1 MASLLEVVTAAGC
14 LLCLA
19 ASAASNCSTDGPM
32 LLQGRT
38 HRSISWA
45 KDSARMPPN
54 ENCCGSNAVCN
65 QLHDVPFEY
74 EQVGSFTRMKCP
86 NRGSDCA
93 FDNCVGGTG
102 VDCSGV
108 PYDLDFGVVGTLSIN
123 LVAPIDHGDGTV
135 TLKTSV
141 GSILH
146 DLCCM
151 EHQSGA
157 FCHSSNYP
165 IGATINALGNTNN
178 DCACLMEWRKA
189 AWNVLRGRYWLAK
202 FTKAAQSQA
211 RYDSCP
217 VFAAQVWHPTGAF
230 HLDAMEGLS
239 SVTSK
244 IHTETARMAGA
255 RPSNLRISQPCDP
268 SLTTFQGLK
277 IRKATSV
284 LCAPEGTRLDCPSE
298 DDNCKVPC
306 VGTYC
311 KACAVGCASRH
322 RKRWMKNGRDHPN
335 AGDSDYCCSG
345 QFKEVYWSLANT
357 RYGTCRK
364 GMARLAASSA
374 CAKLV
379 NIAAAELEVR
389 ERLLSFFDG
398 AENAAE
404 NPDPLLDVVHLAL
417 VVHQYPEEA
426 AWFIKVV
433 MFFGS
438 ISGVVISIPCGL
450 FLTMCTGGLAASATA
465 PVRLVFFLRLCHIQ
479 RLNGNIQ
486 VVSIVTYGWFIL
498 GVAGLAAELHV
509 LQALPWLSL
518 AVIFAAVARLLM
530 TLIVFY
536 HSFPPR
542 FQNQPPPKPRGASQ
556 ELIDSMPL
564 VVPGA
569 RRTRGCSC
577 LSEFDRD
584 AVLRRLPC
592 GHSFHRGCIDK
603 WLKRNKV
610 CPLCLQDIEVPQSP
624 KGRWG
629 KEKAN

>member
-1 MASLLEVVTAAGC
+1 MASLLEIVTTAGC

-19 ASAASNCSTDGPM
+19 ASRNCSTAGSL

-38 HRSISWA
+38 LRSVSWA
-45 KDSARMPPN
+45 NDSTRMPPN
-54 ENCCGSNAVCN
+54 ENCCGNNAVCN
-65 QLHDVPFEY
+65 QLFDVPFEY
-74 EQVGSFTRMKCP
+74 EQVGSVLRMKCP

-108 PYDLDFGVVGTLSIN
+108 PYDLDFGVIGTLSVN
-123 LVAPIDHGDGTV
+123 LVAPIDNGDGTV

-157 FCHSSNYP
+157 FCHGSNYP

-202 FTKAAQSQA
+202 FTKAAQSQ
-211 RYDSCP
+211 DMTP
-217 VFAAQVWHPTGAF
+217 V
-230 HLDAMEGLS
+230 
-239 SVTSK
+239 
-244 IHTETARMAGA
+244 
-255 RPSNLRISQPCDP
+255 P
-268 SLTTFQGLK
+268 SLQRKSYLPKGSGTNYESYKSTWGLTE
-277 IRKATSV
+277 RKATSV

-364 GMARLAASSA
+364 EMARLASSSA
-374 CAKLV
+374 IAKLV
-379 NIAAAELEVR
+379 NSAAAELEVR

-450 FLTMCTGGLAASATA
+450 FLTMCTGGLAASATV

-564 VVPGA
+564 VVPAA
-569 RRTRGCSC
+569 RVRDGSRC